1 MGRIAGGVRAI
12 KLEKDDEV
20 VAMELV
26 EPGQEPLVVTQKGCG
41 KRTRA
46 EEYKTQVRGGKGLLT
61 YDKAKF
67 KKTGELVGAMV
78 VDDNDDIMLINSDGI
93 IIRMKAGEVSRLGRA
108 TQGVKIM
115 SVAGDANII
124 ALAKVAREEELEE
137 EEQKEAKK
145 DDGERLTL

>member
-1 MGRIAGGVRAI
+1 
-12 KLEKDDEV
+12 
-20 VAMELV
+20 
-26 EPGQEPLVVTQKGCG
+26 
-41 KRTRA
+41 
-46 EEYKTQVRGGKGLLT
+46 
-61 YDKAKF
+61 
-67 KKTGELVGAMV
+67 MV

-145 DDGERLTL
+145 DDGEQLTL